1 MRWYLKSVKTIEA
14 FPFFNELDLLE
25 LHLETHWQHVDK
37 FVITESKQ
45 SHRGVEKPLF
55 LSTAKSL
62 LSRYGS
68 KIELVVLD
76 GFPSNLTPF
85 EADAFQ
91 RDQAKPFIESF
102 ARKDSLL
109 LYGDV
114 DEIVKPHAFE
124 RGYRHLE
131 SEKATQIVHFAQR
144 VAYFYLN
151 NFEVTGKLL
160 SHTGEYPGV
169 VKNLWLGSSLSR
181 WDFAQNIK
189 LSELRN
195 PEHKDHGHRIS
206 DGGWHFSWVGGPS
219 TLPALDRV
227 LEKLRNSAHAETDTY
242 LNRAGLER
250 RILRGGDLIRRRG
263 AKFARSDLKE
273 DLPDYVN
280 EHMAKFSHLI
290 LDPRP

>member
-1 MRWYLKSVKTIEA
+1 MNTIES

-25 LHLETHWQHVDK
+25 VHLETHWHRVEK
-37 FVITESKQ
+37 FVITESKE
-45 SHRGVEKPLF
+45 SHRGVPKPLF

-68 KIELVVLD
+68 KIELVVMD
-76 GFPSNLTPF
+76 GFPSALSPF

-91 RDQAKPFIESF
+91 RDQAKPCVASF

-114 DEIVKPHAFE
+114 DEIVKPDAFE
-124 RGYRHLE
+124 RAYRHLE
-131 SEKATQIVHFAQR
+131 SETATQIVHFAQR

-151 NFEVTGKLL
+151 NFEVTGKLM

-169 VKNLWLGSSLSR
+169 REKLWLGSSLSR
-181 WDFAQNIK
+181 WDFARDIK

-195 PEHKDHGHRIS
+195 PEHKNYGHRVS
-206 DGGWHFSWVGGPS
+206 DGGWHFSWIGAPS
-219 TLPALDRV
+219 TMNAIDRV

-263 AKFARSDLKE
+263 AKFARSDLKL

-280 EHMAKFSHLI
+280 EHLGKFSHLI
-290 LDPRP
+290 LNPPL